1 MLKGKK
7 KVLAAQVLLGLL
19 VASQAY
25 AADYTV
31 NADAGDQ
38 SGKQPIDNTYTFSDY
53 GNYIFGSKGNPIL
66 GGANGIWEKNATVI
80 TGNNILIDTNMA
92 GLFSDQ
98 GALIE
103 AETVTNNTIT
113 IGKWYYRSVADWY
126 STEHILQNVFNDL
139 KAKKS
144 EDNMLILGPVVPL
157 NDPKNPDQTML
168 GIDVGA
174 GNDIKLQG
182 GTQGGKTADFSNLS
196 FAGRNLTLAD
206 ADGTDKIKSADIKG
220 DITAVRALNVTEGIS
235 AGGDITATGG
245 LTAGKG
251 ISAGGS
257 ITGGALN
264 AASISAGDFIEST
277 GDIIAD
283 TLIGNG
289 ISATGAIKIQ
299 GAINA
304 LNGSSMNRS
313 AAAGD
318 LKGASITAGSI
329 KANSVNAT
337 ENINTGSMDVKG
349 NVTGKNIT
357 TGSMN
362 VKGNVTGKNITT
374 GSMNVAGDV
383 TGENIT
389 INNGVSDVKGTLTA
403 SGDLNIAGN
412 STLTAGTIKL
422 AGKDKL
428 KITSTATGT
437 ILSATNVVNGT
448 TGQNMTM
455 SEAVDTSHTTTKT
468 EGLFTK
474 VYGTRVT
481 NNNSVESAL
490 NSEAPS
496 EKSKSVVETQIAS
509 LAGVITSAD
518 LLSNAGF
525 SNASQAVQQSNAEGG
540 SAREMVPYAAAG
552 YGNMRQESGS
562 YVDVQGSAFNIGFAK
577 EVKNG
582 SGKLLFGPMIEY
594 GRGSY
599 ESYLD
604 DGTKGD
610 GNTQNFGLGVMARQN
625 NDNGTYYEGSLRYG
639 KLTSNYNSGDL
650 GADYDTDANYWGAH
664 LGLGKVFQLN
674 DKNSIDT
681 YCKFF
686 YTNQGSSSANILGRN
701 VEFDAV
707 KSKRS
712 RLGFRFNH
720 ATSDVRSIYAGL
732 AWQHEFD
739 GSACATAD
747 GYSMPSPSIKG
758 NSMMVELGVNVAPKS
773 SPVSFDLGVSGWAGK
788 QKGYSLN
795 ANMLWSF

>member
-7 KVLAAQVLLGLL
+7 KVLAAQVLLGLMI
-19 VASQAY
+19 AGNAY
-25 AADYTV
+25 AAIDVEVTGEGASGGWGTITTDDSANKV
-31 NADAGDQ
+31 LAGD
-38 SGKQPIDNTYTFSDY
+38 SSYITSKPEGNPNDNFGAVLGDKLLLKNIDNIDGYNITMNTAIMGSNITLIKGKKVTNNIITIGEYWPRKIELWGPAEISNVFAGSEESSGNKLRLGVLESGSSDIELVNI
-53 GNYIFGSKGNPIL
+53 GEQNDIELIGGTANSTTANY
-66 GGANGIWEKNATVI
+66 EKMAFVGRNL
-80 TGNNILIDTNMA
+80 ILIDN
-92 GLFSDQ
+92 
-98 GALIE
+98 
-103 AETVTNNTIT
+103 
-113 IGKWYYRSVADWY
+113 
-126 STEHILQNVFNDL
+126 
-139 KAKKS
+139 
-144 EDNMLILGPVVPL
+144 
-157 NDPKNPDQTML
+157 
-168 GIDVGA
+168 
-174 GNDIKLQG
+174 
-182 GTQGGKTADFSNLS
+182 
-196 FAGRNLTLAD
+196 
-206 ADGTDKIKSADIKG
+206 DGTDKIKSAAMNG
-220 DITAVRALNVTEGIS
+220 DITAARALNVAEGIS
-235 AGGDITATGG
+235 AGGDISVTGG
-245 LTAGKG
+245 LTAVKG
-251 ISAGGS
+251 ISAGGNIS
-257 ITGGALN
+257 GGALK
-264 AASISAGDFIEST
+264 AASIFAGGSIDST
-277 GDIIAD
+277 GDITAD
-283 TLIGNG
+283 TLTGNG
-289 ISATGAIKIQ
+289 IRADGAIKIL

-304 LNGSSMNRS
+304 LNGSSMTRV
-313 AAAGD
+313 AGAGTISGKD
-318 LKGASITAGSI
+318 ITAGSI
-329 KANSVNAT
+329 NAKSVTAT
-337 ENINTGSMDVKG
+337 GNIDTGSMDVKG
-349 NVTGKNIT
+349 DVTGKNIT

-362 VKGNVTGKNITT
+362 VT
-374 GSMNVAGDV
+374 GDV

-403 SGDLNIAGN
+403 KGDLNIAGN
-412 STLTAGTIKL
+412 STLSAKKIQL
-422 AGKDKL
+422 AGNDKL
-428 KITSTATGT
+428 NITSTATGT
-437 ILSATNVVNGT
+437 ILSAGSVVDSSGKPID
-448 TGQNMTM
+448 M
-455 SEAVDTSHTTTKT
+455 SKAVNTSNTTTKT

-474 VYGTRVT
+474 VYGTKVSGTSVT
-481 NNNSVESAL
+481 SGVVGEAL
-490 NSEAPS
+490 N

-562 YVDVQGSAFNIGFAK
+562 HVDVQGSAFNIGFAK

-686 YTNQGSSSANILGRN
+686 YTNQGSSSANILGNN

-739 GSACATAD
+739 GSACATVD
-747 GYSMPSPSIKG
+747 GFSAPSPSIKG
-758 NSMMVELGVNVAPKS
+758 NSMMAELGVNIAPKS

>member
-7 KVLAAQVLLGLL
+7 KMLAAQVLLGLM
-19 VASQAY
+19 VAGNAY
-25 AADYTV
+25 AADFTV
-31 NADAGDQ
+31 EGVDGGSWGEVASADSKGAQYHGYACNVTSKPLLGPAGAFNPGVFEDGKSVVSDYNIKLDVNLVGSLDSNFLLDADIVKNNKISFGVGYPRGYQ
-38 SGKQPIDNTYTFSDY
+38 NWSGSTWNVFKPDVSKDNTLELGIIFNDKHNDSTGKLENFLENINVGDENDIVLAGGRANDY
-53 GNYIFGSKGNPIL
+53 
-66 GGANGIWEKNATVI
+66 
-80 TGNNILIDTNMA
+80 
-92 GLFSDQ
+92 Q
-98 GALIE
+98 GVE
-103 AETVTNNTIT
+103 
-113 IGKWYYRSVADWY
+113 YVADY
-126 STEHILQNVFNDL
+126 ENIGFT
-139 KAKKS
+139 
-144 EDNMLILGPVVPL
+144 
-157 NDPKNPDQTML
+157 
-168 GIDVGA
+168 
-174 GNDIKLQG
+174 
-182 GTQGGKTADFSNLS
+182 
-196 FAGRNLTLAD
+196 GRNLTLED
-206 ADGTDKIKSADIKG
+206 ADGTDKIKSADMKG
-220 DITAVRALNVTEGIS
+220 DIKAARALNVTEGIS
-235 AGGDITATGG
+235 AGGDIIAEGG

-257 ITGGALN
+257 ITGGALK

-289 ISATGAIKIQ
+289 ISAKGAIKIQ

-304 LNGSSMNRS
+304 LNGSSMNRVAGGDIS
-313 AAAGD
+313 ANT
-318 LKGASITAGSI
+318 ITAGSI
-329 KANSVNAT
+329 NASSVTVN
-337 ENINTGSMDVKG
+337 GD
-349 NVTGKNIT
+349 IT
-357 TGSMN
+357 TGSI
-362 VKGNVTGKNITT
+362 NVTG
-374 GSMNVAGDV
+374 NVEGA
-383 TGENIT
+383 NIT
-389 INNGVSDVKGTLTA
+389 INNGASNVGGTLKADGT
-403 SGDLNIAGN
+403 LKIEGN
-412 STLTAGTIKL
+412 SKL
-422 AGKDKL
+422 NAGKIQLTGNDKL
-428 KITSTATGT
+428 KINSTATGT
-437 ILSATNVVNGT
+437 ILSAGSVVDSSGNAID
-448 TGQNMTM
+448 M
-455 SEAVDTSHTTTKT
+455 SQAVNTSNTTTKT

-474 VYGTRVT
+474 VYGTAVSGSSVT
-481 NNNSVESAL
+481 SGVVGTTL
-490 NSEAPS
+490 NEN
-496 EKSKSVVETQIAS
+496 SKSVVETQIAS

-540 SAREMVPYAAAG
+540 SAREMVPYAAVG

-562 YVDVQGSAFNIGFAK
+562 HVDVQGSAFNIGFAK

-686 YTNQGSSSANILGRN
+686 YTNQGSSSANISGSN

-739 GSACATAD
+739 GSACATVD
-747 GYSMPSPSIKG
+747 GFSTPSPSIKG

>member
-7 KVLAAQVLLGLL
+7 KILAAQVLLGLL

-25 AADYTV
+25 AADYNV
-31 NADAGDQ
+31 EAVD
-38 SGKQPIDNTYTFSDY
+38 GKDEKANKVIDNTFYAGGYNIGDDTVL
-53 GNYIFGSKGNPIL
+53 L
-66 GGANGIWEKNATVI
+66 GGEDGKFLQGATSVDGNNINITSGGWNFYVIDAKNATGNTVNFGASWQPDEYVHQFGGVKVFKNGG
-80 TGNNILIDTNMA
+80 TGNIVNVVKA
-92 GLFSDQ
+92 G
-98 GALIE
+98 I
-103 AETVTNNTIT
+103 VN
-113 IGKWYYRSVADWY
+113 Y
-126 STEHILQNVFNDL
+126 
-139 KAKKS
+139 
-144 EDNMLILGPVVPL
+144 
-157 NDPKNPDQTML
+157 
-168 GIDVGA
+168 
-174 GNDIKLQG
+174 
-182 GTQGGKTADFSNLS
+182 
-196 FAGRNLTLAD
+196 
-206 ADGTDKIKSADIKG
+206 
-220 DITAVRALNVTEGIS
+220 
-235 AGGDITATGG
+235 
-245 LTAGKG
+245 
-251 ISAGGS
+251 GS
-257 ITGGALN
+257 IDAGEGNTMNIGSLITVGKDNDYKLN
-264 AASISAGDFIEST
+264 AGT
-277 GDIIAD
+277 
-283 TLIGNG
+283 
-289 ISATGAIKIQ
+289 
-299 GAINA
+299 INV
-304 LNGSSMNRS
+304 NGSSMGAGNVILS
-313 AAAGD
+313 ANHININGD
-318 LKGASITAGSI
+318 NVTVGKVT
-329 KANSVNAT
+329 ANS
-337 ENINTGSMDVKG
+337 
-349 NVTGKNIT
+349 
-357 TGSMN
+357 
-362 VKGNVTGKNITT
+362 
-374 GSMNVAGDV
+374 
-383 TGENIT
+383 
-389 INNGVSDVKGTLTA
+389 
-403 SGDLNIAGN
+403 
-412 STLTAGTIKL
+412 
-422 AGKDKL
+422 
-428 KITSTATGT
+428 TSTASRSVNSTGGNVN
-437 ILSATNVVNGT
+437 IIGNNFKAGEVDATGGKISVSGSGADVDVVKANTLNIGANGT
-448 TGQNMTM
+448 LKTTNLDGITEVVIDGAANSNALVTTADISSSASKIKLVNSTDMASSKLLVQESKLTTGAN
-455 SEAVDTSHTTTKT
+455 
-468 EGLFTK
+468 G
-474 VYGTRVT
+474 VT
-481 NNNSVESAL
+481 L
-490 NSEAPS
+490 
-496 EKSKSVVETQIAS
+496 SKSVTGTQERSKSLVETQIAS
-509 LAGVITSAD
+509 LGAVMSSAD

-562 YVDVQGSAFNIGFAK
+562 HVDVQGSAFNIGFAK

-686 YTNQGSSSANILGRN
+686 YTNQGSSSANILGSN

-739 GSACATAD
+739 GSACATVD
-747 GYSMPSPSIKG
+747 GFSAPSPSIKG
-758 NSMMVELGVNVAPKS
+758 NSMMAELGVNIAPKS

>member
-7 KVLAAQVLLGLL
+7 KLLATQVLLGLL

-31 NADAGDQ
+31 NSGEGDQ
-38 SGKQPIDNTYTFSDY
+38 SGNQPAGNTYTFSNWGDY
-53 GNYIFGSKGNPIL
+53 RFDNDGQPIL
-66 GGANGIWEKNATVI
+66 GGDKGIWEKNAPVI
-80 TGNNILIDTNMA
+80 TGNNIFISTGMA
-92 GLFSDQ
+92 GCL
-98 GALIE
+98 GHNAALIK
-103 AETVTNNTIT
+103 ANTVTNNTIT
-113 IGKWYYRSVADWY
+113 IGHDYFRSIADYW
-126 STEHILQNVFNDL
+126 SEDHILRNVFNDL
-139 KAKKS
+139 GAEES
-144 EDNMLILGPVVPL
+144 EGNKLVLGAMVAPGDT
-157 NDPKNPDQTML
+157 NQAIL

-174 GNDIKLQG
+174 GNDIVLDG
-182 GTQGGKTADFSNLS
+182 GTQAGKTADFSNLS
-196 FAGRNLTLAD
+196 FAGRNLTLD
-206 ADGTDKIKSADIKG
+206 DKDGTEKIKSAAMKG
-220 DITAVRALNVTEGIS
+220 DITAVRALTVTEGIS
-235 AGGDITATGG
+235 ADGNITANGG
-245 LTAGKG
+245 LTAGNGISAGGNISGGALKAAS

-257 ITGGALN
+257 I
-264 AASISAGDFIEST
+264 DST
-277 GDIIAD
+277 GDITAD

-289 ISATGAIKIQ
+289 ISATGAINIK
-299 GAINA
+299 GAIDA
-304 LNGSSMNRS
+304 LNGPSKTR
-313 AAAGD
+313 AAGAGS
-318 LKGASITAGSI
+318 LSGTNITAGSI
-329 KANSVNAT
+329 NAGSVNAAG
-337 ENINTGSMDVKG
+337 NIINTGNMNVAG
-349 NVTGKNIT
+349 NVTAGGDIT
-357 TGSMN
+357 TGSMTVTGD
-362 VKGNVTGKNITT
+362 VKGN
-374 GSMNVAGDV
+374 
-383 TGENIT
+383 NIT
-389 INNGVSDVKGTLTA
+389 ISNGASSVRGTLDA
-403 SGDLNIAGN
+403 SGNLNINGN
-412 STLTAGTIKL
+412 STLTAGTIQL
-422 AGKDKL
+422 TGSDKL
-428 KITSTATGT
+428 NITSTATGT
-437 ILSATNVVNGT
+437 ILSAGSVVDSSGNNIDMR
-448 TGQNMTM
+448 Q
-455 SEAVDTSHTTTKT
+455 AVDTSNKTTKT

-474 VYGTRVT
+474 VYGTKVT
-481 NNNSVESAL
+481 GNTVTSGLQSATL
-490 NSEAPS
+490 S

-540 SAREMVPYAAAG
+540 SAREMVPYAAVG

-686 YTNQGSSSANILGRN
+686 YTNQGSSSANILGSN

-739 GSACATAD
+739 GSACATVD
-747 GYSMPSPSIKG
+747 GFSAPSPSIKG

>member
-7 KVLAAQVLLGLL
+7 KLLAAQVLLGLL

-25 AADYTV
+25 AADYTI
-31 NADAGDQ
+31 DASPDEV
-38 SGKQPIDNTYTFSDY
+38 SGQPSGNTYTFSKY
-53 GNYIFGSKGNPIL
+53 GTYRFDNEGQPIL
-66 GGANGIWEKNATVI
+66 GGANGIWEKNATEI
-80 TGNNILIDTNMA
+80 TGNNITISTVMA
-92 GLFSDQ
+92 GAF
-98 GALIE
+98 GHNAALIK
-103 AETVTNNTIT
+103 ANTVTNNTIT
-113 IGKWYYRSVADWY
+113 IGHDYFRSIADYW
-126 STEHILQNVFNDL
+126 SEDHILRNVFNDID
-139 KAKKS
+139 AEKS
-144 EDNMLILGPVVPL
+144 EGNKLVLGAMVAPDNTA
-157 NDPKNPDQTML
+157 QTML

-174 GNDIKLQG
+174 GNDIVLQG
-182 GTQGGKTADFSNLS
+182 GAQGGKTADFSNMS

-206 ADGTDKIKSADIKG
+206 ADGTDKIKSAAMKG
-220 DITAVRALNVTEGIS
+220 NIEAKRALNVTEGIS
-235 AGGDITATGG
+235 ADGDIIATGG
-245 LTAGKG
+245 LTAGKD
-251 ISAGGS
+251 ISAGG
-257 ITGGALN
+257 I
-264 AASISAGDFIEST
+264 IESN
-277 GDIIAD
+277 GDITAD
-283 TLIGNG
+283 TLTGNG
-289 ISATGAIKIQ
+289 ISATGDITINK
-299 GAINA
+299 AINA
-304 LNGSSMNRS
+304 LNGSSMTRS
-313 AAAGD
+313 VGAGV
-318 LKGASITAGSI
+318 LRGTNIKAESINAGSI
-329 KANSVNAT
+329 DAS
-337 ENINTGSMDVKG
+337 
-349 NVTGKNIT
+349 NVTATGDIT
-357 TGSMN
+357 TGSMTVTGS
-362 VKGNVTGKNITT
+362 VKGN
-374 GSMNVAGDV
+374 
-383 TGENIT
+383 NIT
-389 INNGVSDVKGTLTA
+389 INNGASKVGTLIA
-403 SGDLNIAGN
+403 CGDLNIAGD
-412 STLTAGTIKL
+412 STLEAGTINL
-422 AGKDKL
+422 VDKNKM
-428 KITSTATGT
+428 KINSTAEGT
-437 ILSATNVVNGT
+437 ILSATQIIDKSGT
-448 TGQNMTM
+448 TISMKDIVNT
-455 SEAVDTSHTTTKT
+455 SETRIDD
-468 EGLFTK
+468 GLFTK
-474 VYGTRVT
+474 VYGTEVT
-481 NNNSVESAL
+481 DNSVKSGFKGRTL
-490 NSEAPS
+490 S

-540 SAREMVPYAAAG
+540 SAREMVPYAAVG

-562 YVDVQGSAFNIGFAK
+562 HVDVQGSAFNIGFAK

-599 ESYLD
+599 ESYLN

-650 GADYDTDANYWGAH
+650 VGADYDTDANYWGAH

-686 YTNQGSSSANILGRN
+686 YTNQGSSSANILGSN

-739 GSACATAD
+739 GSACATVD
-747 GYSMPSPSIKG
+747 GVSAPSPSIKG

>member
-7 KVLAAQVLLGLL
+7 KLLAAQVLLGLL

-25 AADYTV
+25 AAEFYVEGVSNKDK
-31 NADAGDQ
+31 NANQ
-38 SGKQPIDNTYTFSDY
+38 VVDNTFYAADGQDGYNIAKDTVL
-53 GNYIFGSKGNPIL
+53 L
-66 GGANGIWEKNATVI
+66 GGKNGKFLN
-80 TGNNILIDTNMA
+80 GDTSVN
-92 GLFSDQ
+92 G
-98 GALIE
+98 
-103 AETVTNNTIT
+103 NTI
-113 IGKWYYRSVADWY
+113 
-126 STEHILQNVFNDL
+126 N
-139 KAKKS
+139 
-144 EDNMLILGPVVPL
+144 
-157 NDPKNPDQTML
+157 
-168 GIDVGA
+168 
-174 GNDIKLQG
+174 
-182 GTQGGKTADFSNLS
+182 
-196 FAGRNLTLAD
+196 
-206 ADGTDKIKSADIKG
+206 IKSAGWNFYVID
-220 DITAVRALNVTEGIS
+220 AE
-235 AGGDITATGG
+235 
-245 LTAGKG
+245 
-251 ISAGGS
+251 
-257 ITGGALN
+257 
-264 AASISAGDFIEST
+264 
-277 GDIIAD
+277 
-283 TLIGNG
+283 
-289 ISATGAIKIQ
+289 SATGNTINFGDIYQPDEWVHQFGGVTVFKNGGTGNVVNVLKAGIVDW
-299 GAINA
+299 GEINA
-304 LNGSSMNRS
+304 GRGNTMNVEQLIDKSKDGYNYTLNAGTINVNGSSMGAKNVILS
-313 AAAGD
+313 ANH
-318 LKGASITAGSI
+318 I
-329 KANSVNAT
+329 
-337 ENINTGSMDVKG
+337 NINGD
-349 NVTGKNIT
+349 NVTVGR
-357 TGSMN
+357 
-362 VKGNVTGKNITT
+362 VTAEG
-374 GSMNVAGDV
+374 
-383 TGENIT
+383 
-389 INNGVSDVKGTLTA
+389 
-403 SGDLNIAGN
+403 
-412 STLTAGTIKL
+412 
-422 AGKDKL
+422 
-428 KITSTATGT
+428 TSTASRSVNSTGGNVN
-437 ILSATNVVNGT
+437 IIGNNFKASEVDATGGKISVSGSGAEVDAVKANTLKIGANGSLKT
-448 TGQNMTM
+448 TNLDGI
-455 SEAVDTSHTTTKT
+455 
-468 EGLFTK
+468 TK
-474 VYGTRVT
+474 VYIDGAANSNALVTTDGKALSKSQIELVNKTDTTSSKLLVQESKLTIGANGVTLSKSFTGTQ
-481 NNNSVESAL
+481 EC
-490 NSEAPS
+490 
-496 EKSKSVVETQIAS
+496 SKSVVETQIAS

-525 SNASQAVQQSNAEGG
+525 SNASQAVQQSNAEVSG
-540 SAREMVPYAAAG
+540 SAREMVPYAAVG

-650 GADYDTDANYWGAH
+650 GADYDYDTDANYWGAH

-686 YTNQGSSSANILGRN
+686 YTNQGSSSANISGSN

-739 GSACATAD
+739 GSACATVA
-747 GYSMPSPSIKG
+747 GFSTPSPSIKG

>member
-7 KVLAAQVLLGLL
+7 KMLAAQVLLGLM
-19 VASQAY
+19 VAGNAY
-25 AADYTV
+25 AADFTV
-31 NADAGDQ
+31 EGVDGGSWGEVASADSEGAKYHNYACNVNSKPLLGPTGAFNPDVLEDEKSVVSDYNIKLDVNLVGSLDSKFLLDADIVKNNKISFGVGYPRGYQ
-38 SGKQPIDNTYTFSDY
+38 NWSGSTWNVFKPDVSKDNTLELGIIFNDKHNDSTGKLENFLENINVGDENDIVLAGGRANDY
-53 GNYIFGSKGNPIL
+53 
-66 GGANGIWEKNATVI
+66 
-80 TGNNILIDTNMA
+80 
-92 GLFSDQ
+92 Q
-98 GALIE
+98 GVE
-103 AETVTNNTIT
+103 
-113 IGKWYYRSVADWY
+113 YVADY
-126 STEHILQNVFNDL
+126 ENIGFT
-139 KAKKS
+139 
-144 EDNMLILGPVVPL
+144 
-157 NDPKNPDQTML
+157 
-168 GIDVGA
+168 
-174 GNDIKLQG
+174 
-182 GTQGGKTADFSNLS
+182 
-196 FAGRNLTLAD
+196 GRNLTLED
-206 ADGTDKIKSADIKG
+206 ADGTDKIKSADMKG
-220 DITAVRALNVTEGIS
+220 NITAVRALNVTEGIS
-235 AGGDITATGG
+235 ADGDINVAGG
-245 LTAGKG
+245 LTAGKD

-257 ITGGALN
+257 ITGGALK
-264 AASISAGDFIEST
+264 AASISAK
-277 GDIIAD
+277 
-283 TLIGNG
+283 GN
-289 ISATGAIKIQ
+289 IYINGAIE
-299 GAINA
+299 A
-304 LNGSSMNRS
+304 LNESSTTRAGGAGSLSGKDIK
-313 AAAGD
+313 AE
-318 LKGASITAGSI
+318 SITAGSI
-329 KANSVNAT
+329 NAN
-337 ENINTGSMDVKG
+337 NINAGSINASSIEAKE
-349 NVTGKNIT
+349 NIT

-362 VKGNVTGKNITT
+362 VTNDVTGK
-374 GSMNVAGDV
+374 D
-383 TGENIT
+383 IT
-389 INNGVSDVKGTLTA
+389 INNGESYVGGKLSA
-403 SGDLNIAGN
+403 SGNLNIDGD
-412 STLTAGTIKL
+412 STLKVGTIQL
-422 AGKDKL
+422 VGGKDKL
-428 KITSTATGT
+428 KISSTATGT
-437 ILSATNVVNGT
+437 ILSAT
-448 TGQNMTM
+448 TM
-455 SEAVDTSHTTTKT
+455 LDKGGNNITMDKLVDTSETRID

-474 VYGTRVT
+474 VYGTKVT
-481 NNNSVESAL
+481 NNSVESVL
-490 NSEAPS
+490 KSNGLS

-540 SAREMVPYAAAG
+540 SAREMVPYAAVG

-577 EVKNG
+577 EVKND

-650 GADYDTDANYWGAH
+650 GTAGADYDTDANYWGAH

-686 YTNQGSSSANILGRN
+686 YTNQGSSSANILGSN

-747 GYSMPSPSIKG
+747 GYSTPSPSIKG

>member
-7 KVLAAQVLLGLL
+7 KLLAAQVLLGLL

-25 AADYTV
+25 AADYTI
-31 NADAGDQ
+31 DASPDEV
-38 SGKQPIDNTYTFSDY
+38 SGQPSGNKYTFSKY
-53 GNYIFGSKGNPIL
+53 GTYRFDDEGQPIL
-66 GGANGIWEKNATVI
+66 GGANGIWEKNATEI
-80 TGNNILIDTNMA
+80 TGNNITISTGMA
-92 GLFSDQ
+92 GAF
-98 GALIE
+98 GHNAALIK
-103 AETVTNNTIT
+103 ANTVTNNTII
-113 IGKWYYRSVADWY
+113 IGHDYFRSIADYW
-126 STEHILQNVFNDL
+126 SEDHILRNVFNDID
-139 KAKKS
+139 AEKS
-144 EDNMLILGPVVPL
+144 EGNKLVLGAMVAPDNT
-157 NDPKNPDQTML
+157 DQTML

-174 GNDIKLQG
+174 GNDIVLQG
-182 GTQGGKTADFSNLS
+182 GTQEGKTADFSNMS

-206 ADGTDKIKSADIKG
+206 ADGADKIKSADMKGNITADG
-220 DITAVRALNVTEGIS
+220 DIN
-235 AGGDITATGG
+235 ATDG

-251 ISAGGS
+251 ISAVGN
-257 ITGGALN
+257 ITGGALK
-264 AASISAGDFIEST
+264 AVSISAGGYIEST
-277 GDIIAD
+277 GDITAN
-283 TLIGNG
+283 TLTGKG
-289 ISATGAIKIQ
+289 ISAN
-299 GAINA
+299 GAINIKGAIDA
-304 LNGSSMNRS
+304 LNGSSMTRTVG
-313 AAAGD
+313 AGE
-318 LKGASITAGSI
+318 LKGTSITAGSI
-329 KANSVNAT
+329 KAKSVTAT

-349 NVTGKNIT
+349 
-357 TGSMN
+357 S
-362 VKGNVTGKNITT
+362 VTGKNITT

-389 INNGVSDVKGTLTA
+389 INNGKSHVVGKLSA
-403 SGDLNIAGN
+403 SGNLNIGGD
-412 STLTAGTIKL
+412 STLEVGTIQL
-422 AGKDKL
+422 AGGKDKL
-428 KITSTATGT
+428 KISSTATGT
-437 ILSATNVVNGT
+437 ILSAK
-448 TGQNMTM
+448 TM
-455 SEAVDTSHTTTKT
+455 LDKDGNNITMDKLVDTSETRID

-474 VYGTRVT
+474 VYGTKVT
-481 NNNSVESAL
+481 NNSVESVL
-490 NSEAPS
+490 KSNGLS

-540 SAREMVPYAAAG
+540 SAREMVPYAAVG

-577 EVKNG
+577 EVKND

-639 KLTSNYNSGDL
+639 KLTSNYNSGNL
-650 GADYDTDANYWGAH
+650 SAAGADYDTDANYWGAH
-664 LGLGKVFQLN
+664 LGLGKVFQIN

-686 YTNQGSSSANILGRN
+686 YTNQGSSSANILGSN

-739 GSACATAD
+739 GSACATVD
-747 GYSMPSPSIKG
+747 GYSTPSPSIKG

>member
-7 KVLAAQVLLGLL
+7 KLLAAQVLLGLMI
-19 VASQAY
+19 AGNAY
-25 AADYTV
+25 AATDVEVTGEGTPKGSWGTIT
-31 NADAGDQ
+31 ADDSTNKVLAGDW
-38 SGKQPIDNTYTFSDY
+38 TYIT
-53 GNYIFGSKGNPIL
+53 SKPDGNPNDNFGAVL
-66 GGANGIWEKNATVI
+66 GDKLLLKNTDNIDGYKI
-80 TGNNILIDTNMA
+80 TMNAAIAGNNTTLIK
-92 GLFSDQ
+92 GKK
-98 GALIE
+98 
-103 AETVTNNTIT
+103 VTNNTIT
-113 IGKWYYRSVADWY
+113 IGEGYPRKIELWGTTKIS
-126 STEHILQNVFNDL
+126 NVF
-139 KAKKS
+139 AGS
-144 EDNMLILGPVVPL
+144 EESSGNKLR
-157 NDPKNPDQTML
+157 L
-168 GIDVGA
+168 GILESGSTDIELVDVGER
-174 GNDIKLQG
+174 NDIELIG
-182 GTQGGKTADFSNLS
+182 DTANKTTANYEKMA
-196 FAGRNLTLAD
+196 FAGRDLTLAD
-206 ADGTDKIKSADIKG
+206 KAGTGKIKSADMKG
-220 DITAVRALNVTEGIS
+220 NITAVRALNVTEGIS

-245 LTAGKG
+245 LTAGNG
-251 ISAGGS
+251 ISAGGNIS
-257 ITGGALN
+257 GGALK
-264 AASISAGDFIEST
+264 AASISAVGSIDST
-277 GDIIAD
+277 GDITAD

-289 ISATGAIKIQ
+289 ISATGAINIK
-299 GAINA
+299 GAIDA
-304 LNGSSMNRS
+304 LNGASKTRT
-313 AAAGD
+313 AVAGS
-318 LKGASITAGSI
+318 LSGTNITAGSI
-329 KANSVNAT
+329 NASSVTAT
-337 ENINTGSMDVKG
+337 GD
-349 NVTGKNIT
+349 IT
-357 TGSMN
+357 TGSMT
-362 VKGNVTGKNITT
+362 VT
-374 GSMNVAGDV
+374 GDV
-383 TGENIT
+383 TGNNIT
-389 INNGVSDVKGTLTA
+389 ISNGASSVGGTLAA
-403 SGDLNIAGN
+403 SGNLNIKDN
-412 STLTAGTIKL
+412 STLTAGTIQL
-422 AGKDKL
+422 TGSDKL
-428 KITSTATGT
+428 NITSTATGT
-437 ILSATNVVNGT
+437 ILSAGSVVDSRGN
-448 TGQNMTM
+448 NIDM
-455 SEAVDTSHTTTKT
+455 SQAVDTNNKTTKT

-474 VYGTRVT
+474 VYGTKVT
-481 NNNSVESAL
+481 GNTVTSGLQSTTL
-490 NSEAPS
+490 S

-540 SAREMVPYAAAG
+540 SAREMVPYAAVG

-664 LGLGKVFQLN
+664 FGLGKVFQLN

-686 YTNQGSSSANILGRN
+686 YTNQGSSSANILGSN

-739 GSACATAD
+739 GSACATVD
-747 GYSMPSPSIKG
+747 GFSAPSPSIKG

>member
-7 KVLAAQVLLGLL
+7 KMLAAQVLLGLL

-25 AADYTV
+25 AADFNVEGVKPDDAKADSVVDNTFYASDTNGYNIANSTVLLGGKDGKFLTNEKTV
-31 NADAGDQ
+31 NGNTINIECGGWNFYVIDAENPTGNTVNFGNIYQPDEYVHQFGGVKVFKNGGTGNVVNVVKAGIINWGGIDAGEGNTMNIG
-38 SGKQPIDNTYTFSDY
+38 SLIAVGTDNDY
-53 GNYIFGSKGNPIL
+53 N
-66 GGANGIWEKNATVI
+66 
-80 TGNNILIDTNMA
+80 
-92 GLFSDQ
+92 
-98 GALIE
+98 
-103 AETVTNNTIT
+103 
-113 IGKWYYRSVADWY
+113 
-126 STEHILQNVFNDL
+126 L
-139 KAKKS
+139 KA
-144 EDNMLILGPVVPL
+144 
-157 NDPKNPDQTML
+157 
-168 GIDVGA
+168 
-174 GNDIKLQG
+174 
-182 GTQGGKTADFSNLS
+182 GT
-196 FAGRNLTLAD
+196 
-206 ADGTDKIKSADIKG
+206 I
-220 DITAVRALNVTEGIS
+220 NV
-235 AGGDITATGG
+235 
-245 LTAGKG
+245 
-251 ISAGGS
+251 
-257 ITGGALN
+257 
-264 AASISAGDFIEST
+264 
-277 GDIIAD
+277 
-283 TLIGNG
+283 
-289 ISATGAIKIQ
+289 
-299 GAINA
+299 
-304 LNGSSMNRS
+304 NGSSMGAKNVVLT
-313 AAAGD
+313 ANHININGD
-318 LKGASITAGSI
+318 NVTVGKVT
-329 KANSVNAT
+329 ANSTSTASRSVNSTGGNVNIIGNNFKASEVNAT
-337 ENINTGSMDVKG
+337 GGKISVSGSGADVDVVKANTLNIGANGTLKTTNLNDISEVVIDGAANSNALVTTADISSSASKIKLVNSTDTTSSKLLVQESKLITGANGVTLSKS
-349 NVTGKNIT
+349 VTGT
-357 TGSMN
+357 Q
-362 VKGNVTGKNITT
+362 
-374 GSMNVAGDV
+374 
-383 TGENIT
+383 EC
-389 INNGVSDVKGTLTA
+389 
-403 SGDLNIAGN
+403 
-412 STLTAGTIKL
+412 
-422 AGKDKL
+422 
-428 KITSTATGT
+428 
-437 ILSATNVVNGT
+437 
-448 TGQNMTM
+448 
-455 SEAVDTSHTTTKT
+455 
-468 EGLFTK
+468 
-474 VYGTRVT
+474 
-481 NNNSVESAL
+481 
-490 NSEAPS
+490 
-496 EKSKSVVETQIAS
+496 SKSVVETQIAS

-540 SAREMVPYAAAG
+540 SAREMVPYAAVG

-562 YVDVQGSAFNIGFAK
+562 HVDVQGSAFNIGFAK

-686 YTNQGSSSANILGRN
+686 YTNQGSSSANISGSN

-739 GSACATAD
+739 GSACATVD
-747 GYSMPSPSIKG
+747 GFSTPSPSIKG

>member
-7 KVLAAQVLLGLL
+7 KALAAQVLLGLL

-25 AADYTV
+25 AADFNVEGIKVGEPNANQVVGNTFYAGGGVGGFTINDGTVLLGGNDGKFLNGATSVNGNNITIKSGGWNFYVIDAENATENTV
-31 NADAGDQ
+31 NFGDIYQPDEYVHQFGGVKVFKNGGTGNVVNVVKAGIINWGGIDAGEGNTMNIGSLIAVGTDNDYKLNAGTINVNG
-38 SGKQPIDNTYTFSDY
+38 SSMGAKNVILSANHININGDNVTVGKVTANSTSTASRGAHSTG
-53 GNYIFGSKGNPIL
+53 GNVN
-66 GGANGIWEKNATVI
+66 I
-80 TGNNILIDTNMA
+80 TGNN
-92 GLFSDQ
+92 F
-98 GALIE
+98 
-103 AETVTNNTIT
+103 
-113 IGKWYYRSVADWY
+113 
-126 STEHILQNVFNDL
+126 
-139 KAKKS
+139 KAN
-144 EDNMLILGPVVPL
+144 EV
-157 NDPKNPDQTML
+157 
-168 GIDVGA
+168 
-174 GNDIKLQG
+174 
-182 GTQGGKTADFSNLS
+182 
-196 FAGRNLTLAD
+196 D
-206 ADGTDKIKSADIKG
+206 A
-220 DITAVRALNVTEGIS
+220 
-235 AGGDITATGG
+235 AGGQ
-245 LTAGKG
+245 
-251 ISAGGS
+251 ISVLGS
-257 ITGGALN
+257 GADVN
-264 AASISAGDFIEST
+264 VV
-277 GDIIAD
+277 
-283 TLIGNG
+283 
-289 ISATGAIKIQ
+289 
-299 GAINA
+299 
-304 LNGSSMNRS
+304 
-313 AAAGD
+313 
-318 LKGASITAGSI
+318 
-329 KANSVNAT
+329 KANT
-337 ENINTGSMDVKG
+337 LNIG
-349 NVTGKNIT
+349 
-357 TGSMN
+357 
-362 VKGNVTGKNITT
+362 
-374 GSMNVAGDV
+374 A
-383 TGENIT
+383 
-389 INNGVSDVKGTLTA
+389 KGTLKTNNLDNITEVVIDGAANSNALVTTA
-403 SGDLNIAGN
+403 DISSSASKIKLVN
-412 STLTAGTIKL
+412 STDTTSSKL
-422 AGKDKL
+422 LVQESKL
-428 KITSTATGT
+428 
-437 ILSATNVVNGT
+437 T
-448 TGQNMTM
+448 TGAN
-455 SEAVDTSHTTTKT
+455 
-468 EGLFTK
+468 G
-474 VYGTRVT
+474 VT
-481 NNNSVESAL
+481 L
-490 NSEAPS
+490 
-496 EKSKSVVETQIAS
+496 SKSVTGTQERSKSLVETQIAS
-509 LAGVITSAD
+509 LGAVMSSAD

-562 YVDVQGSAFNIGFAK
+562 HVDVQGSAFNIGFAK

-686 YTNQGSSSANILGRN
+686 YTNQGSSSANILGSN

-739 GSACATAD
+739 GSACATVD
-747 GYSMPSPSIKG
+747 GFSAPSPSIKG
-758 NSMMVELGVNVAPKS
+758 NSMMAELGVNIAPKS

>member
-7 KVLAAQVLLGLL
+7 KLLAAQVLLGLL

-25 AADYTV
+25 AANYTI
-31 NADAGDQ
+31 NSAKNEDISKLANNEYTCGNWAYR
-38 SGKQPIDNTYTFSDY
+38 SDNE
-53 GNYIFGSKGNPIL
+53 GRPIL
-66 GGANGIWEKNATVI
+66 GGDNGVWEQKKDKI
-80 TGNNILIDTNMA
+80 TGNTIIMDTNIA
-92 GLFSDQ
+92 EAFGNN
-98 GALIE
+98 GAIIK
-103 AETVTNNTIT
+103 AKTVTDNTIK
-113 IGKWYYRSVADWY
+113 IGEYWWRSIADYYSQD
-126 STEHILQNVFNDL
+126 HILRNVFNDL
-139 KAKKS
+139 DAEKS
-144 EDNMLILGPVVPL
+144 EGNTLVLGAIVP
-157 NDPKNPDQTML
+157 DASNPAL
-168 GIDVGA
+168 GIEVGA
-174 GNDIKLQG
+174 GNDIELLG
-182 GTQGGKTADFSNLS
+182 GTIDDKGTKYTANYSDMS

-206 ADGTDKIKSADIKG
+206 KGGTDKIKSADMKG
-220 DITAVRALNVTEGIS
+220 NIEAKRDLNVTEGIS
-235 AGGDITATGG
+235 AGGNITVAGGG

-257 ITGGALN
+257 IFADG
-264 AASISAGDFIEST
+264 SIEST
-277 GDIIAD
+277 GDITAEAL
-283 TLIGNG
+283 TGKG
-289 ISATGAIKIQ
+289 ISATGAINIK
-299 GAINA
+299 GAIDA
-304 LNGSSMNRS
+304 LNGSSMTR
-313 AAAGD
+313 AAGAGSLSGKD
-318 LKGASITAGSI
+318 ITAGSI
-329 KANSVNAT
+329 NASSVTAT
-337 ENINTGSMDVKG
+337 GNINTGSM
-349 NVTGKNIT
+349 NVT
-357 TGSMN
+357 
-362 VKGNVTGKNITT
+362 
-374 GSMNVAGDV
+374 GDV
-383 TGENIT
+383 TGVNIT
-389 INNGVSDVKGTLTA
+389 INNGKSYVGGKLSA
-403 SGDLNIAGN
+403 SGNLNIDGD
-412 STLTAGTIKL
+412 STLEVETIQVAG
-422 AGKDKL
+422 GKDKL
-428 KITSTATGT
+428 KINSTATGT
-437 ILSATNVVNGT
+437 ILSATTILGASGT
-448 TGQNMTM
+448 QISMNDL
-455 SEAVDTSHTTTKT
+455 VDTSDTTID

-474 VYGTRVT
+474 VYGTKVT
-481 NNNSVESAL
+481 NNFVESVL
-490 NSEAPS
+490 KSNGLS

-604 DGTKGD
+604 DGTKGN

-650 GADYDTDANYWGAH
+650 GTAGADYDTDANYWGAH
-664 LGLGKVFQLN
+664 FGLGKVFQLN

-686 YTNQGSSSANILGRN
+686 YTNQGSSSANILGSN

-739 GSACATAD
+739 GSACATAN

>member
-1 MLKGKK
+1 MLRGKK
-7 KVLAAQVLLGLL
+7 KVLAAQVLLGLMI
-19 VASQAY
+19 AGNAY
-25 AADYTV
+25 AATDVEVTGEGASGDWGTITIDDSANKV
-31 NADAGDQ
+31 LAGA
-38 SGKQPIDNTYTFSDY
+38 SS
-53 GNYIFGSKGNPIL
+53 YITSKPEGNPNDNFGAVL
-66 GGANGIWEKNATVI
+66 GDKLLLKDTDNIDDYNI
-80 TGNNILIDTNMA
+80 TMNVDIAGNNITLIK
-92 GLFSDQ
+92 GKR
-98 GALIE
+98 
-103 AETVTNNTIT
+103 VTNNIIT
-113 IGKWYYRSVADWY
+113 IGEYWPRKIELWGPAEIS
-126 STEHILQNVFNDL
+126 NVF
-139 KAKKS
+139 AGS
-144 EDNMLILGPVVPL
+144 EESSGNKLRLGV
-157 NDPKNPDQTML
+157 L
-168 GIDVGA
+168 GSGSSDIELVNIGEQ
-174 GNDIKLQG
+174 NDIELIG
-182 GTQGGKTADFSNLS
+182 GTANSTTANYEKMAFV
-196 FAGRNLTLAD
+196 GRNLILSD
-206 ADGTDKIKSADIKG
+206 NDGTDKIKSAAMNG
-220 DITAVRALNVTEGIS
+220 DITAARALNVTEGIS
-235 AGGDITATGG
+235 AGGNITATGG
-245 LTAGKG
+245 LTAGNG

-257 ITGGALN
+257 ISGGALK
-264 AASISAGDFIEST
+264 AASIVAGDFIEST

-289 ISATGAIKIQ
+289 IRADGAIKIL

-304 LNGSSMNRS
+304 LNGSSMTR
-313 AAAGD
+313 AAGAGTISGKD
-318 LKGASITAGSI
+318 ITAGSI
-329 KANSVNAT
+329 NASSVTAT
-337 ENINTGSMDVKG
+337 GD
-349 NVTGKNIT
+349 IT

-362 VKGNVTGKNITT
+362 VTNDVTGKNIT
-374 GSMNVAGDV
+374 
-383 TGENIT
+383 
-389 INNGVSDVKGTLTA
+389 INNGKSHVGGTLKADGT
-403 SGDLNIAGN
+403 LNIAGS
-412 STLTAGTIKL
+412 STLDAGTIKL
-422 AGKDKL
+422 TSNDKL

-437 ILSATNVVNGT
+437 ILSAGSVVDSSGNAID
-448 TGQNMTM
+448 M
-455 SEAVDTSHTTTKT
+455 SQAVTSTTTTST

-474 VYGTRVT
+474 VYGTAVVG
-481 NNNSVESAL
+481 NSVTSGVVNTTLE
-490 NSEAPS
+490 

-540 SAREMVPYAAAG
+540 SAREMVPYAAVG

-562 YVDVQGSAFNIGFAK
+562 HVDVQGSAFNIGFAK

-686 YTNQGSSSANILGRN
+686 YTNQGSSSANILGHN

-739 GSACATAD
+739 GSACATVD
-747 GYSMPSPSIKG
+747 GFSAPSPSIKG
-758 NSMMVELGVNVAPKS
+758 NSMMAELGVNIAPKS

>member
-1 MLKGKK
+1 MLRGKK
-7 KVLAAQVLLGLL
+7 KILAAQVLLGLL

-25 AADYTV
+25 AADYNV
-31 NADAGDQ
+31 EAVD
-38 SGKQPIDNTYTFSDY
+38 GKDEKANKVIDNTFYAGGYNIANDAVL
-53 GNYIFGSKGNPIL
+53 L
-66 GGANGIWEKNATVI
+66 GGKDGKLLNGETTVN
-80 TGNNILIDTNMA
+80 GNNITIKSGGWNFYVIDADNATGNTVNFGDINQPDEYVHQFGGVTVFKDGGTGNVVNVVKAGIVNWGKIDAGEGNTMNIGSLIAVGTD
-92 GLFSDQ
+92 
-98 GALIE
+98 
-103 AETVTNNTIT
+103 
-113 IGKWYYRSVADWY
+113 
-126 STEHILQNVFNDL
+126 NDYNL
-139 KAKKS
+139 KA
-144 EDNMLILGPVVPL
+144 
-157 NDPKNPDQTML
+157 
-168 GIDVGA
+168 
-174 GNDIKLQG
+174 
-182 GTQGGKTADFSNLS
+182 GT
-196 FAGRNLTLAD
+196 
-206 ADGTDKIKSADIKG
+206 I
-220 DITAVRALNVTEGIS
+220 NV
-235 AGGDITATGG
+235 
-245 LTAGKG
+245 
-251 ISAGGS
+251 
-257 ITGGALN
+257 
-264 AASISAGDFIEST
+264 
-277 GDIIAD
+277 
-283 TLIGNG
+283 
-289 ISATGAIKIQ
+289 
-299 GAINA
+299 
-304 LNGSSMNRS
+304 NGSSMGAKNVVLT
-313 AAAGD
+313 ANHININGD
-318 LKGASITAGSI
+318 NVTVGKVT
-329 KANSVNAT
+329 ANS
-337 ENINTGSMDVKG
+337 
-349 NVTGKNIT
+349 
-357 TGSMN
+357 
-362 VKGNVTGKNITT
+362 
-374 GSMNVAGDV
+374 
-383 TGENIT
+383 
-389 INNGVSDVKGTLTA
+389 
-403 SGDLNIAGN
+403 
-412 STLTAGTIKL
+412 
-422 AGKDKL
+422 
-428 KITSTATGT
+428 TSTASRSVNSTGGNVNIIGNNFKAGEVDATGGKISVSGSGADVDVVKANTLNIGANGTLETTNLNGITEVVIDGAANSNALVTKDDISSSASKIKLVNSTDTASSKLLVQESRLTIGASGVTLSKSVTGT
-437 ILSATNVVNGT
+437 
-448 TGQNMTM
+448 Q
-455 SEAVDTSHTTTKT
+455 EC
-468 EGLFTK
+468 
-474 VYGTRVT
+474 
-481 NNNSVESAL
+481 
-490 NSEAPS
+490 
-496 EKSKSVVETQIAS
+496 SKSVVETQIAS

-540 SAREMVPYAAAG
+540 SAREMVPYAAVG

-562 YVDVQGSAFNIGFAK
+562 HVDVQGSAFNIGFAK

-650 GADYDTDANYWGAH
+650 GADYDYDTDANYWGAH

-686 YTNQGSSSANILGRN
+686 YTNQGSSSANIKGSN

-747 GYSMPSPSIKG
+747 GYSTPSPSIKG

>member
-1 MLKGKK
+1 MLRGKK
-7 KVLAAQVLLGLL
+7 KALAAQVLLGLMI
-19 VASQAY
+19 AGNAY
-25 AADYTV
+25 AATDVEVTGDGASGGWGTIT
-31 NADAGDQ
+31 ADDSKNKVLAGASSYITSKPEGNPNDNF
-38 SGKQPIDNTYTFSDY
+38 GAVLGDKLLLKNIDNIDGYNITM
-53 GNYIFGSKGNPIL
+53 N
-66 GGANGIWEKNATVI
+66 AGIA
-80 TGNNILIDTNMA
+80 GNNITLIK
-92 GLFSDQ
+92 GKK
-98 GALIE
+98 
-103 AETVTNNTIT
+103 VTNNIIT
-113 IGKWYYRSVADWY
+113 IGEYWPRKIELWGPAEIS
-126 STEHILQNVFNDL
+126 NVF
-139 KAKKS
+139 AGS
-144 EDNMLILGPVVPL
+144 EESSGNKLRLGVLESGSSDIELV
-157 NDPKNPDQTML
+157 DIGEQ
-168 GIDVGA
+168 
-174 GNDIKLQG
+174 NDIELIG
-182 GTQGGKTADFSNLS
+182 GTANSTTANYEKMAFV
-196 FAGRNLTLAD
+196 GRNLILSD
-206 ADGTDKIKSADIKG
+206 NDGTDKIKSAAMKG
-220 DITAVRALNVTEGIS
+220 NIEAIRALNVTEGIS

-245 LTAGKG
+245 LTAGNG
-251 ISAGGS
+251 ISAGGNIS
-257 ITGGALN
+257 GGALK
-264 AASISAGDFIEST
+264 AASIFAGGSIDST
-277 GDIIAD
+277 GEITAY
-283 TLIGNG
+283 TLTGNG
-289 ISATGAIKIQ
+289 ISATGAINIK

-304 LNGSSMNRS
+304 LNGSSMTR
-313 AAAGD
+313 AAGAGV
-318 LKGASITAGSI
+318 LSGTNITAGSI
-329 KANSVNAT
+329 NASSVNASG
-337 ENINTGSMDVKG
+337 NINTGSM
-349 NVTGKNIT
+349 NVT
-357 TGSMN
+357 
-362 VKGNVTGKNITT
+362 
-374 GSMNVAGDV
+374 GDV
-383 TGENIT
+383 TGKDIT
-389 INNGVSDVKGTLTA
+389 INNGDSKVGGTLKADGT
-403 SGDLNIAGN
+403 LNIEGN
-412 STLTAGTIKL
+412 STLEAGTIKL
-422 AGKDKL
+422 NSSDKL

-437 ILSATNVVNGT
+437 ILSAGSVVDSSGNAID
-448 TGQNMTM
+448 M
-455 SEAVDTSHTTTKT
+455 SQAVNTSNRTTKT

-474 VYGTRVT
+474 VYGTAVSG
-481 NNNSVESAL
+481 NSVTSGVVNNTL
-490 NSEAPS
+490 S
-496 EKSKSVVETQIAS
+496 EKSKSVVETQVAS

-562 YVDVQGSAFNIGFAK
+562 HVDVQGSAFNIGFAK

-604 DGTKGD
+604 DGTKGN

-650 GADYDTDANYWGAH
+650 GTAGADYDTDANYWGAH

-686 YTNQGSSSANILGRN
+686 YTNQGSSSANILGHN

-739 GSACATAD
+739 GSACATVD
-747 GYSMPSPSIKG
+747 GFSAPSPSIKG
-758 NSMMVELGVNVAPKS
+758 NSMMAELGVNIAPKS

>member
-7 KVLAAQVLLGLL
+7 KLLAAQVLLGLMI
-19 VASQAY
+19 AGNAY
-25 AADYTV
+25 AATDVEVTGEGTPKGSWGTIT
-31 NADAGDQ
+31 ADDSTNKVLAGDW
-38 SGKQPIDNTYTFSDY
+38 TYIT
-53 GNYIFGSKGNPIL
+53 SKPDGNPNDNFGAVL
-66 GGANGIWEKNATVI
+66 GDKLLLKNTDNIDGYKI
-80 TGNNILIDTNMA
+80 TMNAAIAGNNTTLIK
-92 GLFSDQ
+92 GKK
-98 GALIE
+98 
-103 AETVTNNTIT
+103 VTNNTIT
-113 IGKWYYRSVADWY
+113 IGEGYPRKIELWGTTKIS
-126 STEHILQNVFNDL
+126 NVF
-139 KAKKS
+139 AGS
-144 EDNMLILGPVVPL
+144 EESSGNKLR
-157 NDPKNPDQTML
+157 L
-168 GIDVGA
+168 GILESGSTDIELVDVGER
-174 GNDIKLQG
+174 NDIELIG
-182 GTQGGKTADFSNLS
+182 DTANKTTANYEKMA
-196 FAGRNLTLAD
+196 FAGRDLTLAD
-206 ADGTDKIKSADIKG
+206 KAGTGKIKSADMKG
-220 DITAVRALNVTEGIS
+220 NITAVRALNVTEGIS

-245 LTAGKG
+245 LTAGNGISAGGNISGGALKAAS

-257 ITGGALN
+257 I
-264 AASISAGDFIEST
+264 DST
-277 GDIIAD
+277 GDITAD
-283 TLIGNG
+283 TLLGNG
-289 ISATGAIKIQ
+289 ISATGAINIK
-299 GAINA
+299 GAIDA
-304 LNGSSMNRS
+304 LNGPSKTR
-313 AAAGD
+313 AAGAGS
-318 LKGASITAGSI
+318 LSGTNITAGSI
-329 KANSVNAT
+329 NASSVTAT
-337 ENINTGSMDVKG
+337 GD
-349 NVTGKNIT
+349 IT
-357 TGSMN
+357 TGSMTVTGD
-362 VKGNVTGKNITT
+362 VKGN
-374 GSMNVAGDV
+374 
-383 TGENIT
+383 NIT
-389 INNGVSDVKGTLTA
+389 ISNGASSVGGTLAA
-403 SGDLNIAGN
+403 SGNLNIKGN
-412 STLTAGTIKL
+412 STLTAGTIQL
-422 AGKDKL
+422 TGSDKL
-428 KITSTATGT
+428 NITSTATGT
-437 ILSATNVVNGT
+437 ILSAGSVVDSSGT
-448 TGQNMTM
+448 AIDM
-455 SEAVDTSHTTTKT
+455 SLAVDTSKKTTNT

-474 VYGTRVT
+474 VYGTKVT
-481 NNNSVESAL
+481 GNTVTSGLQSATL
-490 NSEAPS
+490 S

-540 SAREMVPYAAAG
+540 SAREMVPYAAVG

-686 YTNQGSSSANILGRN
+686 YTNQGSSSANILGNN

-739 GSACATAD
+739 GSACATVD
-747 GYSMPSPSIKG
+747 GFSAPSPSIKG

>member
-7 KVLAAQVLLGLL
+7 KILAAQVLLGLMI
-19 VASQAY
+19 AGNAY
-25 AADYTV
+25 AAIDVEVTGEGASGGWGTITADDSV
-31 NADAGDQ
+31 NKVLAGGSSYITSKPD
-38 SGKQPIDNTYTFSDY
+38 GNPNDNFGAVLGDKLLLKNIDNIDGY
-53 GNYIFGSKGNPIL
+53 N
-66 GGANGIWEKNATVI
+66 I
-80 TGNNILIDTNMA
+80 TMNTAIMGNNITLIK
-92 GLFSDQ
+92 GKR
-98 GALIE
+98 
-103 AETVTNNTIT
+103 VTNNIIT
-113 IGKWYYRSVADWY
+113 IGEYWPRKIELWGPAEI
-126 STEHILQNVFNDL
+126 TNVF
-139 KAKKS
+139 AGS
-144 EDNMLILGPVVPL
+144 EESSGNKLRLGVLESGSSDIELV
-157 NDPKNPDQTML
+157 NIGEQ
-168 GIDVGA
+168 
-174 GNDIKLQG
+174 NDIELIG
-182 GTQGGKTADFSNLS
+182 GTYNNTTANYEKMAFV
-196 FAGRNLTLAD
+196 GRNLILSD
-206 ADGTDKIKSADIKG
+206 NDGTDKIKSAAMNGDIK
-220 DITAVRALNVTEGIS
+220 AVRALNVTEGIS
-235 AGGDITATGG
+235 AGGDISVTGG

-257 ITGGALN
+257 ITGGALK
-264 AASISAGDFIEST
+264 AVSISAGGVIEST

-283 TLIGNG
+283 TLTGNG
-289 ISATGAIKIQ
+289 ISATGAINIK
-299 GAINA
+299 GAIDA
-304 LNGSSMNRS
+304 LNGSSMTRTVG
-313 AAAGD
+313 AGS
-318 LKGASITAGSI
+318 LSGKNITAGIINASSI
-329 KANSVNAT
+329 KAD
-337 ENINTGSMDVKG
+337 GD
-349 NVTGKNIT
+349 IT

-362 VKGNVTGKNITT
+362 VTGNVEGN
-374 GSMNVAGDV
+374 
-383 TGENIT
+383 NIT
-389 INNGVSDVKGTLTA
+389 INNGASNVDGTLSA
-403 SGDLNIAGN
+403 SGNLNIDGT
-412 STLTAGTIKL
+412 STLKAGTIKL
-422 AGKDKL
+422 TGGNDKL
-428 KITSTATGT
+428 NITSTATGT
-437 ILSATNVVNGT
+437 ILSAGSVVDSSGKPID
-448 TGQNMTM
+448 M
-455 SEAVDTSHTTTKT
+455 SKAVNTSNTTTKT

-474 VYGTRVT
+474 VYGTKVSGTSVT
-481 NNNSVESAL
+481 SGVVGEAL
-490 NSEAPS
+490 N

-540 SAREMVPYAAAG
+540 SAREMVPYAAVG

-562 YVDVQGSAFNIGFAK
+562 HVDVQGSAFNIGFAK

-599 ESYLD
+599 ESYLN

-639 KLTSNYNSGDL
+639 KLTSNYNSGNL
-650 GADYDTDANYWGAH
+650 GVADADYDTDANYWGAH
-664 LGLGKVFQLN
+664 LGLGKVFQIN

-686 YTNQGSSSANILGRN
+686 YTNLGSSSANISVNN

-739 GSACATAD
+739 GSACATVD
-747 GYSMPSPSIKG
+747 GYSTPSPSIKG
-758 NSMMVELGVNVAPKS
+758 NSMMVELGVNVAPKF

>member
-1 MLKGKK
+1 MLRGKK

-25 AADYTV
+25 AADYTI
-31 NADAGDQ
+31 NAQEGEAVGQPAG
-38 SGKQPIDNTYTFSDY
+38 NTYTFSNWGDY
-53 GNYIFGSKGNPIL
+53 RFDNDGQPIL
-66 GGANGIWEKNATVI
+66 GGDKGIWEKNVAEI
-80 TGNNILIDTNMA
+80 TGNNITISTGMVGCLGHHA
-92 GLFSDQ
+92 
-98 GALIE
+98 ALIK

-113 IGKWYYRSVADWY
+113 IGHDYFRSIADYW
-126 STEHILQNVFNDL
+126 SEDHILRNVFNDL
-139 KAKKS
+139 EAEKS
-144 EDNMLILGPVVPL
+144 EGNKLVLGAMVA
-157 NDPKNPDQTML
+157 PDDTSKAIL

-174 GNDIKLQG
+174 DNDIELKG
-182 GTQGGKTADFSNLS
+182 GTQSGKTADFSNMS

-206 ADGTDKIKSADIKG
+206 DNGTEKIKSADMKG
-220 DITAVRALNVTEGIS
+220 NVTAVRALNVTEGIS
-235 AGGDITATGG
+235 ADGDISATGG

-251 ISAGGS
+251 ISAGGNIS
-257 ITGGALN
+257 GGTLK
-264 AASISAGDFIEST
+264 AASIFAGGSIDST
-277 GDIIAD
+277 GDITAD
-283 TLIGNG
+283 TLTGNG
-289 ISATGAIKIQ
+289 ISATGAINIK

-304 LNGSSMNRS
+304 LNGSSMTR
-313 AAAGD
+313 AAGA
-318 LKGASITAGSI
+318 GALSGTNITAGSI
-329 KANSVNAT
+329 NASSVTANGD
-337 ENINTGSMDVKG
+337 INTGNM
-349 NVTGKNIT
+349 NVT
-357 TGSMN
+357 
-362 VKGNVTGKNITT
+362 
-374 GSMNVAGDV
+374 GDV
-383 TGENIT
+383 TGKDIT
-389 INNGVSDVKGTLTA
+389 INNGVSKVGGTLNA
-403 SGDLNIAGN
+403 SGNLNIAGN
-412 STLTAGTIKL
+412 STLKAGTIKL
-422 AGKDKL
+422 NSSDKL

-437 ILSATNVVNGT
+437 ILSAGSVVDSSGNAID
-448 TGQNMTM
+448 M
-455 SEAVDTSHTTTKT
+455 SLAVNTSTTTTST
-468 EGLFTK
+468 EGLFIR
-474 VYGTRVT
+474 VYGTSVSG
-481 NNNSVESAL
+481 NSVTSGVVNNIL
-490 NSEAPS
+490 S
-496 EKSKSVVETQIAS
+496 EKSKSVVETQVAS

-562 YVDVQGSAFNIGFAK
+562 HVDVQGSAFNIGFAK

-650 GADYDTDANYWGAH
+650 GTAGADYDTDANYWGAH

-686 YTNQGSSSANILGRN
+686 YTNQGSSSANILGHN

-739 GSACATAD
+739 GSACATVD
-747 GYSMPSPSIKG
+747 GFSAPSPSIKG
-758 NSMMVELGVNVAPKS
+758 NSMMAELGVNIAPKS

>member
-7 KVLAAQVLLGLL
+7 KLLAAQVLLGLMI
-19 VASQAY
+19 AGNAY
-25 AADYTV
+25 AATDVEVTGEGTPKGSWGTIT
-31 NADAGDQ
+31 ADDSTNKVLAGDW
-38 SGKQPIDNTYTFSDY
+38 TYIT
-53 GNYIFGSKGNPIL
+53 SKPDGNPNDNFGAVL
-66 GGANGIWEKNATVI
+66 GDKLLLKNTDNIDGYKI
-80 TGNNILIDTNMA
+80 TMNAAIAGNNITLIK
-92 GLFSDQ
+92 GKK
-98 GALIE
+98 
-103 AETVTNNTIT
+103 VTNNTIT
-113 IGKWYYRSVADWY
+113 IGEGYPRKIELWGTTKIS
-126 STEHILQNVFNDL
+126 NVF
-139 KAKKS
+139 AGS
-144 EDNMLILGPVVPL
+144 EESSGNKLRLGILESGSTDIELVDVGEL
-157 NDPKNPDQTML
+157 NDIELIGDTAN
-168 GIDVGA
+168 
-174 GNDIKLQG
+174 
-182 GTQGGKTADFSNLS
+182 KTTANYEKMA
-196 FAGRNLTLAD
+196 FAGRDLTLAD
-206 ADGTDKIKSADIKG
+206 KAGTGKIKSADMKG
-220 DITAVRALNVTEGIS
+220 NITAVRALNVTEGIS

-245 LTAGKG
+245 LTAGNG
-251 ISAGGS
+251 ISAVGN
-257 ITGGALN
+257 IKGGALK
-264 AASISAGDFIEST
+264 AASISAGGFIEST
-277 GDIIAD
+277 DGIEAD
-283 TLIGNG
+283 TLTGKG
-289 ISATGAIKIQ
+289 ISANGNITINK
-299 GAINA
+299 AINV
-304 LNGSSMNRS
+304 LNESSKTRT
-313 AAAGD
+313 AVAGV
-318 LKGASITAGSI
+318 LHGKNITAGSI
-329 KANSVNAT
+329 NANTVIADGDI
-337 ENINTGSMDVKG
+337 ETGSMTVTGD
-349 NVTGKNIT
+349 VTGKNIT
-357 TGSMN
+357 IS
-362 VKGNVTGKNITT
+362 
-374 GSMNVAGDV
+374 
-383 TGENIT
+383 
-389 INNGVSDVKGTLTA
+389 NGASSVGGTLAA
-403 SGDLNIAGN
+403 SGNLNIKDN
-412 STLTAGTIKL
+412 STLTAGTIQL
-422 AGKDKL
+422 TGSDKL
-428 KITSTATGT
+428 SITSTATGN
-437 ILSATNVVNGT
+437 ILSADKVVKVNADGT
-448 TGQNMTM
+448 ETAVDISQ
-455 SEAVDTSHTTTKT
+455 AVDTSHTTTKT

-474 VYGTRVT
+474 VYGTKVT
-481 NNNSVESAL
+481 ENTVTSGLQSATL
-490 NSEAPS
+490 S

-540 SAREMVPYAAAG
+540 SAREMVPYAAVG

-664 LGLGKVFQLN
+664 FGLGKVFQLN

-686 YTNQGSSSANILGRN
+686 YTNQGSSSANILGSN

-739 GSACATAD
+739 GSACATVD
-747 GYSMPSPSIKG
+747 GFSAPSPSIKG

>member
-7 KVLAAQVLLGLL
+7 KLLAAQVLLGLL

-25 AADYTV
+25 AANYNVEGIEKGKPNADKVVDNTFYACGPDGYFISGDTVLLGGKDGKFLTNEKTV
-31 NADAGDQ
+31 N
-38 SGKQPIDNTYTFSDY
+38 
-53 GNYIFGSKGNPIL
+53 
-66 GGANGIWEKNATVI
+66 E
-80 TGNNILIDTNMA
+80 NN
-92 GLFSDQ
+92 
-98 GALIE
+98 
-103 AETVTNNTIT
+103 IT
-113 IGKWYYRSVADWY
+113 IGCGGWNFYVIDAENPTGNTVNFGNIYQPDKWVHQFGGVKVFKNGG
-126 STEHILQNVFNDL
+126 TGNVVNLLKVGIINDGGIDAGEGNTMNIGSLIAVGTDNNYNL
-139 KAKKS
+139 KA
-144 EDNMLILGPVVPL
+144 
-157 NDPKNPDQTML
+157 
-168 GIDVGA
+168 
-174 GNDIKLQG
+174 
-182 GTQGGKTADFSNLS
+182 GT
-196 FAGRNLTLAD
+196 
-206 ADGTDKIKSADIKG
+206 I
-220 DITAVRALNVTEGIS
+220 NV
-235 AGGDITATGG
+235 
-245 LTAGKG
+245 
-251 ISAGGS
+251 
-257 ITGGALN
+257 
-264 AASISAGDFIEST
+264 
-277 GDIIAD
+277 
-283 TLIGNG
+283 
-289 ISATGAIKIQ
+289 
-299 GAINA
+299 
-304 LNGSSMNRS
+304 NGSSMGAKNVVLTANHININGDNVTVGKVTAEGTGTASRS
-313 AAAGD
+313 VNSTGGNVNIIGNNFKADEVDAAGG
-318 LKGASITAGSI
+318 KISVSGSGADVDVV
-329 KANSVNAT
+329 KANTLNIGANGTLKTTNLDNIAEVVIDGAANSNALVTTADISSSASKIKLVNST
-337 ENINTGSMDVKG
+337 D
-349 NVTGKNIT
+349 T
-357 TGSMN
+357 TSSKLLVQKSTPIIG
-362 VKGNVTGKNITT
+362 T
-374 GSMNVAGDV
+374 
-383 TGENIT
+383 
-389 INNGVSDVKGTLTA
+389 NGVTISKSNIGT
-403 SGDLNIAGN
+403 
-412 STLTAGTIKL
+412 
-422 AGKDKL
+422 
-428 KITSTATGT
+428 
-437 ILSATNVVNGT
+437 
-448 TGQNMTM
+448 Q
-455 SEAVDTSHTTTKT
+455 E
-468 EGLFTK
+468 
-474 VYGTRVT
+474 R
-481 NNNSVESAL
+481 
-490 NSEAPS
+490 
-496 EKSKSVVETQIAS
+496 SKSVVETQIAS
-509 LAGVITSAD
+509 LAGVFTSAD

-650 GADYDTDANYWGAH
+650 GTDYDYDTDANYWGAH

-686 YTNQGSSSANILGRN
+686 YTNQGSSSANIKGSN

-739 GSACATAD
+739 GSACATVD
-747 GYSMPSPSIKG
+747 GFSTPSPSIKG

>member
-7 KVLAAQVLLGLL
+7 KLLAAQVLLGLMI
-19 VASQAY
+19 AGNAY
-25 AADYTV
+25 AATDVVVTGEGTPEGSWGTIT
-31 NADAGDQ
+31 ADDSTNKVLAG
-38 SGKQPIDNTYTFSDY
+38 GWTYIT
-53 GNYIFGSKGNPIL
+53 SKPEGNPNDNFGAVL
-66 GGANGIWEKNATVI
+66 GDKLLLKNTDNIDGYNITMIAGIA
-80 TGNNILIDTNMA
+80 GNNITLIK
-92 GLFSDQ
+92 GKK
-98 GALIE
+98 
-103 AETVTNNTIT
+103 VTNNTIT
-113 IGKWYYRSVADWY
+113 IGEGWPRKIELWGP
-126 STEHILQNVFNDL
+126 TEISNVF
-139 KAKKS
+139 AGS
-144 EDNMLILGPVVPL
+144 EESSGNKLRLGVLESGSTDIGLV
-157 NDPKNPDQTML
+157 NIGEQ
-168 GIDVGA
+168 
-174 GNDIKLQG
+174 NDIELIG
-182 GTQGGKTADFSNLS
+182 GTANQTTANYEKMS
-196 FAGRNLTLAD
+196 FAGRHLILAD
-206 ADGTDKIKSADIKG
+206 ADGTDKIKSADMKG
-220 DITAVRALNVTEGIS
+220 NIEAKRALNVTEGIS
-235 AGGDITATGG
+235 AGGDISVTGG

-257 ITGGALN
+257 IAGGALK
-264 AASISAGDFIEST
+264 AASIVAGDSIEST

-289 ISATGAIKIQ
+289 ISATGAINIK
-299 GAINA
+299 GAIDA
-304 LNGSSMNRS
+304 LNGSSMTRTVG
-313 AAAGD
+313 AGS
-318 LKGASITAGSI
+318 LSGKNITAGIINASSI
-329 KANSVNAT
+329 KAD
-337 ENINTGSMDVKG
+337 GD
-349 NVTGKNIT
+349 IT

-362 VKGNVTGKNITT
+362 VTGNVEGN
-374 GSMNVAGDV
+374 
-383 TGENIT
+383 NIT
-389 INNGVSDVKGTLTA
+389 INNGASNVDGTLSA
-403 SGDLNIAGN
+403 SGNLNIDGT
-412 STLTAGTIKL
+412 STLKAGTIKL
-422 AGKDKL
+422 TGGNDKL
-428 KITSTATGT
+428 NITSTATGT
-437 ILSATNVVNGT
+437 ILSAGSVVDSSGKSID
-448 TGQNMTM
+448 M
-455 SEAVDTSHTTTKT
+455 SKAINTSNTTTKT

-474 VYGTRVT
+474 VYGAKVSG
-481 NNNSVESAL
+481 NSVISDVL
-490 NSEAPS
+490 SSTPN

-540 SAREMVPYAAAG
+540 SAREMVPYAAVG

-604 DGTKGD
+604 DGTKGN

-686 YTNQGSSSANILGRN
+686 YTNQGSSSANILGHN

-747 GYSMPSPSIKG
+747 GYSTPSPSIKG
-758 NSMMVELGVNVAPKS
+758 NSMMAELGVNVAPKS

>member
-7 KVLAAQVLLGLL
+7 KLLAAQVLLGLL

-25 AADYTV
+25 AESFDVVAVDGKDLKADTVEKNTYYPGGWFMNGGGTLTLLGGNNGKFLKNEETV
-31 NADAGDQ
+31 NGNIINIKSGGWGFSVIDATDA
-38 SGKQPIDNTYTFSDY
+38 KENIIN
-53 GNYIFGSKGNPIL
+53 FGSKDQPDKDVHVFGDVKVFKRGGTGNVVNVVKAGIQKDAGIDAGENNIMNIERL
-66 GGANGIWEKNATVI
+66 ITKDATGKFNLKAGTINVDNLTGASMGAKNVVLTANDINIIGNDVTVGNVNAKSTSTTSRSVNSTGGNVNIIGNNFKAEEVDTNGGKISVSGSNADVNVVKANTLSIGANGTLKTKNLDDIAEVVI
-80 TGNNILIDTNMA
+80 D
-92 GLFSDQ
+92 
-98 GALIE
+98 GAANSKAL
-103 AETVTNNTIT
+103 VTDESISSLAAN
-113 IGKWYYRSVADWY
+113 K
-126 STEHILQNVFNDL
+126 
-139 KAKKS
+139 
-144 EDNMLILGPVVPL
+144 
-157 NDPKNPDQTML
+157 
-168 GIDVGA
+168 
-174 GNDIKLQG
+174 IKLVNSTDTTSSKLLVQKSTPIIG
-182 GTQGGKTADFSNLS
+182 TNGVTISKSNIGTQE
-196 FAGRNLTLAD
+196 R
-206 ADGTDKIKSADIKG
+206 
-220 DITAVRALNVTEGIS
+220 
-235 AGGDITATGG
+235 
-245 LTAGKG
+245 
-251 ISAGGS
+251 
-257 ITGGALN
+257 
-264 AASISAGDFIEST
+264 
-277 GDIIAD
+277 
-283 TLIGNG
+283 
-289 ISATGAIKIQ
+289 
-299 GAINA
+299 
-304 LNGSSMNRS
+304 
-313 AAAGD
+313 
-318 LKGASITAGSI
+318 
-329 KANSVNAT
+329 
-337 ENINTGSMDVKG
+337 
-349 NVTGKNIT
+349 
-357 TGSMN
+357 
-362 VKGNVTGKNITT
+362 
-374 GSMNVAGDV
+374 
-383 TGENIT
+383 
-389 INNGVSDVKGTLTA
+389 
-403 SGDLNIAGN
+403 
-412 STLTAGTIKL
+412 
-422 AGKDKL
+422 
-428 KITSTATGT
+428 
-437 ILSATNVVNGT
+437 
-448 TGQNMTM
+448 
-455 SEAVDTSHTTTKT
+455 
-468 EGLFTK
+468 
-474 VYGTRVT
+474 
-481 NNNSVESAL
+481 
-490 NSEAPS
+490 
-496 EKSKSVVETQIAS
+496 SKSVVETQIAS

-540 SAREMVPYAAAG
+540 SAREMVPYAAVG

-604 DGTKGD
+604 DGTKGN

-686 YTNQGSSSANILGRN
+686 YTNQGSSSANILGHN

-747 GYSMPSPSIKG
+747 GYSTPSPSIKG
-758 NSMMVELGVNVAPKS
+758 NSMMAELGVNVAPKS

>member
-19 VASQAY
+19 VAGNAY
-25 AADYTV
+25 AADFAV
-31 NADAGDQ
+31 EGADGESWGEVASADSKGAKYYGYACNVTSKPLLGPAGAFNPGVFEDGKSVVSDYNIKLDVSLVGSLDSNFLLDADIVKNNKISFGVGYPRGYQ
-38 SGKQPIDNTYTFSDY
+38 NWSGSTWNVFKPDVSKDNTLELGIIFNDKHNESTGELENFLENINVGDENDIVLAGGRKNDY
-53 GNYIFGSKGNPIL
+53 
-66 GGANGIWEKNATVI
+66 
-80 TGNNILIDTNMA
+80 
-92 GLFSDQ
+92 Q
-98 GALIE
+98 GVE
-103 AETVTNNTIT
+103 
-113 IGKWYYRSVADWY
+113 YVADY
-126 STEHILQNVFNDL
+126 ENIGFT
-139 KAKKS
+139 
-144 EDNMLILGPVVPL
+144 
-157 NDPKNPDQTML
+157 
-168 GIDVGA
+168 
-174 GNDIKLQG
+174 
-182 GTQGGKTADFSNLS
+182 
-196 FAGRNLTLAD
+196 GRNLTLED
-206 ADGTDKIKSADIKG
+206 AEGTDKIKSADMKG
-220 DITAVRALNVTEGIS
+220 SITAVRALNVTEGIS
-235 AGGDITATGG
+235 AGNDISVTGGG

-257 ITGGALN
+257 IFADG
-264 AASISAGDFIEST
+264 SIVSQ
-277 GDIIAD
+277 GDITAAAL
-283 TLIGNG
+283 TGNG
-289 ISATGAIKIQ
+289 ISATGAINIK

-304 LNGSSMNRS
+304 LNGSSMNRTIR
-313 AAAGD
+313 AGD
-318 LKGASITAGSI
+318 ISGDSITAGSI
-329 KANSVNAT
+329 NANSVTAT
-337 ENINTGSMDVKG
+337 KDINTGSMT
-349 NVTGKNIT
+349 VTGDVTGANIT
-357 TGSMN
+357 TGNM
-362 VKGNVTGKNITT
+362 NVTGN
-374 GSMNVAGDV
+374 V

-389 INNGVSDVKGTLTA
+389 INNGASKVGTLTA
-403 SGDLNIAGN
+403 KGDLNIAGN
-412 STLTAGTIKL
+412 SKLEAGTIKL
-422 AGKDKL
+422 ADKDKL

-437 ILSATNVVNGT
+437 ILSATTIQDKSGT
-448 TGQNMTM
+448 TISMKDIVATG
-455 SEAVDTSHTTTKT
+455 TTNID

-474 VYGTRVT
+474 VYSTKVIDNR
-481 NNNSVESAL
+481 VESGL
-490 NSEAPS
+490 DSSAPS

-540 SAREMVPYAAAG
+540 SAREMVPYAAVG

-650 GADYDTDANYWGAH
+650 GTAGADYDTDANYWGAH

-686 YTNQGSSSANILGRN
+686 YTNQGSSSANILGHN

-747 GYSMPSPSIKG
+747 GYSTPSPSIKG
-758 NSMMVELGVNVAPKS
+758 NSMMAELGVNVAPKS

>member
-1 MLKGKK
+1 MFKREIKGEDLSMLRGKK

-19 VASQAY
+19 VAGQAY
-25 AADYTV
+25 AADYTI
-31 NADAGDQ
+31 NAQEGEAGE
-38 SGKQPIDNTYTFSDY
+38 QPAGNTYTFSNWGDY
-53 GNYIFGSKGNPIL
+53 RFDNDGQPIL
-66 GGANGIWEKNATVI
+66 GGDKGIWEKNATEI
-80 TGNNILIDTNMA
+80 TGNNITISTGMA
-92 GLFSDQ
+92 GCL
-98 GALIE
+98 GHNAALIK
-103 AETVTNNTIT
+103 ANTVTNNIIT
-113 IGKWYYRSVADWY
+113 IGSDYFRSITDYW
-126 STEHILQNVFNDL
+126 SEDHILRNVFNDL
-139 KAKKS
+139 EAEKS
-144 EDNMLILGPVVPL
+144 EGNKLVLGAMVVPG
-157 NDPKNPDQTML
+157 DTSQAIL
-168 GIDVGA
+168 GIDIGA
-174 GNDIKLQG
+174 GNDIELQG
-182 GTQGGKTADFSNLS
+182 GTLGGKTADFSNMS
-196 FAGRNLTLAD
+196 FAGRNLTLTD
-206 ADGTDKIKSADIKG
+206 GDGTENIKSADMKG
-220 DITAVRALNVTEGIS
+220 DIEAKRALNVTEGIS

-245 LTAGKG
+245 LTAGNG

-257 ITGGALN
+257 ISGGALK
-264 AASISAGDFIEST
+264 AASIFAGGSIEST
-277 GDIIAD
+277 GDITAD
-283 TLIGNG
+283 TLTGNG
-289 ISATGAIKIQ
+289 ISATGAINIK

-304 LNGSSMNRS
+304 LNGSSMTR
-313 AAAGD
+313 AAGAGV
-318 LKGASITAGSI
+318 LSGTNITANGD
-329 KANSVNAT
+329 
-337 ENINTGSMDVKG
+337 INTGSMDVKG
-349 NVTGKNIT
+349 DVTGKNIT

-362 VKGNVTGKNITT
+362 VT
-374 GSMNVAGDV
+374 GDV
-383 TGENIT
+383 TGANIT
-389 INNGVSDVKGTLTA
+389 INNGASNVDGTLNA

-412 STLTAGTIKL
+412 STLSAGKIQL
-422 AGKDKL
+422 AGNDKL

-437 ILSATNVVNGT
+437 ILSAGSVVDGSGN
-448 TGQNMTM
+448 NIDM
-455 SEAVDTSHTTTKT
+455 SQAVDTSKKTINT

-474 VYGTRVT
+474 VYGTAVSGSSVT
-481 NNNSVESAL
+481 SGVLSTTL
-490 NSEAPS
+490 S

-562 YVDVQGSAFNIGFAK
+562 HVDVQGSAFNIGFAK

-582 SGKLLFGPMIEY
+582 NGKLLFGPMIEY

-686 YTNQGSSSANILGRN
+686 YTNQGSSSANILGNN

-739 GSACATAD
+739 GSACATVD
-747 GYSMPSPSIKG
+747 GVSAPSPSIKG
-758 NSMMVELGVNVAPKS
+758 NSMMAELGVNIAPKS

>member
-7 KVLAAQVLLGLL
+7 KMLAAQVLLGLL

-25 AADYTV
+25 AADY
-31 NADAGDQ
+31 AIDAKDGEAGTQ
-38 SGKQPIDNTYTFSDY
+38 PSGNTYTFSNW
-53 GNYIFGSKGNPIL
+53 GNYRFDNDGQPIL
-66 GGANGIWEKNATVI
+66 GGDNGIWEKNATEI
-80 TGNNILIDTNMA
+80 TGNNITISTGMA
-92 GLFSDQ
+92 GCL
-98 GALIE
+98 GHNAALIK
-103 AETVTNNTIT
+103 ANTVTNNTIT
-113 IGKWYYRSVADWY
+113 IGHDYFRSIADYW
-126 STEHILQNVFNDL
+126 SEDHILQNVFNDR
-139 KAKKS
+139 AAEKS
-144 EDNMLILGPVVPL
+144 EGNKLVLGAIVP
-157 NDPKNPDQTML
+157 DAKNPTL

-174 GNDIKLQG
+174 GNDIELLG
-182 GTQGGKTADFSNLS
+182 GTQGDKTADFSNMS
-196 FAGRNLTLAD
+196 FAGRNLILDD
-206 ADGTDKIKSADIKG
+206 ADGTDKIKSAVMKG
-220 DITAVRALNVTEGIS
+220 NIEAKRALNVTEGIS
-235 AGGDITATGG
+235 ADGDISATGG

-251 ISAGGS
+251 ISAGGN
-257 ITGGALN
+257 ITGGALK
-264 AASISAGDFIEST
+264 AASIFAGGSIEST

-283 TLIGNG
+283 TLTGNG
-289 ISATGAIKIQ
+289 ISTTGAINIK

-304 LNGSSMNRS
+304 LNGSSMIR
-313 AAAGD
+313 AAGAGT
-318 LKGASITAGSI
+318 LKGTNITAGSI
-329 KANSVNAT
+329 NASSVTAT
-337 ENINTGSMDVKG
+337 GDINTGSMNVTG
-349 NVTGKNIT
+349 NVTGK
-357 TGSMN
+357 
-362 VKGNVTGKNITT
+362 
-374 GSMNVAGDV
+374 D
-383 TGENIT
+383 IT
-389 INNGVSDVKGTLTA
+389 INNGASNVGGTLNA
-403 SGDLNIAGN
+403 SGNLNIAGN
-412 STLTAGTIKL
+412 STLSAGKIQL
-422 AGKDKL
+422 AGNDKL

-437 ILSATNVVNGT
+437 ILSAGSVVDSSGNAID
-448 TGQNMTM
+448 M
-455 SEAVDTSHTTTKT
+455 SQAVDTTKTTTST
-468 EGLFTK
+468 DGLFTK
-474 VYGTRVT
+474 VYGTAVSGSSVT
-481 NNNSVESAL
+481 SGVL
-490 NSEAPS
+490 NATLN
-496 EKSKSVVETQIAS
+496 EKSKSVVETQVAS
-509 LAGVITSAD
+509 LVGVITSAD

-562 YVDVQGSAFNIGFAK
+562 HVDVQGSAFNIGFAK

-582 SGKLLFGPMIEY
+582 NGKLLFGPMIEY

-686 YTNQGSSSANILGRN
+686 YTNQGSSSANILGHN
-701 VEFDAV
+701 VEFGAV

-739 GSACATAD
+739 GSACATVD
-747 GYSMPSPSIKG
+747 GFSAPSPSIKG
-758 NSMMVELGVNVAPKS
+758 NSMMAELGLNIAPKS

>member
-7 KVLAAQVLLGLL
+7 KLLAAQVLLGLMI
-19 VASQAY
+19 AGNAY
-25 AADYTV
+25 AATDVVVTGEGASGGWGTIKADDSANKVLAGGYTHITSKPENNTNDNFGAV
-31 NADAGDQ
+31 LGDKLLLKNADSIDGYNIRMDVGIAGDNITLIK
-38 SGKQPIDNTYTFSDY
+38 GK
-53 GNYIFGSKGNPIL
+53 K
-66 GGANGIWEKNATVI
+66 
-80 TGNNILIDTNMA
+80 
-92 GLFSDQ
+92 
-98 GALIE
+98 
-103 AETVTNNTIT
+103 VTNNTIT
-113 IGKWYYRSVADWY
+113 IGEGWPRKIDLWGP
-126 STEHILQNVFNDL
+126 TEISNVF
-139 KAKKS
+139 AGS
-144 EDNMLILGPVVPL
+144 EESSGNKLRLGVLERGSTDIGLV
-157 NDPKNPDQTML
+157 NIGEQ
-168 GIDVGA
+168 
-174 GNDIKLQG
+174 NDIELIG
-182 GTQGGKTADFSNLS
+182 GTYNNTTANYEKMS
-196 FAGRNLTLAD
+196 FVGRNLILSD
-206 ADGTDKIKSADIKG
+206 NDGTDKIKSAAMNGDIK
-220 DITAVRALNVTEGIS
+220 AVRALNVTEGIS
-235 AGGDITATGG
+235 ADGDISVTGG

-257 ITGGALN
+257 ITGGTLK

-304 LNGSSMNRS
+304 LNGSSMNRTIG
-313 AAAGD
+313 AGD
-318 LKGASITAGSI
+318 ISGDSITAGSI
-329 KANSVNAT
+329 NAKSVTAT
-337 ENINTGSMDVKG
+337 GD
-349 NVTGKNIT
+349 IT

-362 VKGNVTGKNITT
+362 VTNDVKGV
-374 GSMNVAGDV
+374 
-383 TGENIT
+383 NIT
-389 INNGVSDVKGTLTA
+389 INNGASEVGGTLTA
-403 SGDLNIAGN
+403 SGNLNIEGT
-412 STLTAGTIKL
+412 STLKAEKIQLTAGN
-422 AGKDKL
+422 DKL
-428 KITSTATGT
+428 KINSTATGT
-437 ILSATNVVNGT
+437 ILSAGSVVDSSGNPID
-448 TGQNMTM
+448 M
-455 SEAVDTSHTTTKT
+455 SQAVNTSNTTTKT

-474 VYGTRVT
+474 VYGAKVSG
-481 NNNSVESAL
+481 NSVISDVL
-490 NSEAPS
+490 GSTPS

-540 SAREMVPYAAAG
+540 SAREMVPYAAVG

-599 ESYLD
+599 ESYLN

-686 YTNQGSSSANILGRN
+686 YTNQGSSSANILGSN

-739 GSACATAD
+739 GSACATAN

>member
-25 AADYTV
+25 AADFNVEAVADDNENANNVVDNTFYAGGYHIGNDTVLLGGKDGKFLNGETTV
-31 NADAGDQ
+31 NGNTINIKSGGWNFYVIDAENATGNTVNFGDIWQPDEYVHQFGNVKVFKKGGTGNVVNVVKAGIVDWGGIDAGV
-38 SGKQPIDNTYTFSDY
+38 GNTMNINSLITVSAENDYT
-53 GNYIFGSKGNPIL
+53 
-66 GGANGIWEKNATVI
+66 
-80 TGNNILIDTNMA
+80 
-92 GLFSDQ
+92 
-98 GALIE
+98 
-103 AETVTNNTIT
+103 
-113 IGKWYYRSVADWY
+113 
-126 STEHILQNVFNDL
+126 L
-139 KAKKS
+139 KA
-144 EDNMLILGPVVPL
+144 
-157 NDPKNPDQTML
+157 
-168 GIDVGA
+168 
-174 GNDIKLQG
+174 
-182 GTQGGKTADFSNLS
+182 GT
-196 FAGRNLTLAD
+196 
-206 ADGTDKIKSADIKG
+206 
-220 DITAVRALNVTEGIS
+220 
-235 AGGDITATGG
+235 
-245 LTAGKG
+245 
-251 ISAGGS
+251 
-257 ITGGALN
+257 
-264 AASISAGDFIEST
+264 
-277 GDIIAD
+277 
-283 TLIGNG
+283 
-289 ISATGAIKIQ
+289 
-299 GAINA
+299 INF
-304 LNGSSMNRS
+304 NGSSMGAKNVVLTGNHININ
-313 AAAGD
+313 GD
-318 LKGASITAGSI
+318 NVTVKKVT
-329 KANSVNAT
+329 ANS
-337 ENINTGSMDVKG
+337 
-349 NVTGKNIT
+349 
-357 TGSMN
+357 
-362 VKGNVTGKNITT
+362 
-374 GSMNVAGDV
+374 
-383 TGENIT
+383 
-389 INNGVSDVKGTLTA
+389 
-403 SGDLNIAGN
+403 
-412 STLTAGTIKL
+412 
-422 AGKDKL
+422 
-428 KITSTATGT
+428 TSTASRSVNSTGGNVNIIGNNFKAGEVDATGGKISVSGSGADVDVVKANTLNIGANGSLTTKNLDDITKVVIDGAANSNALVTTDGKSFSNSKIELVNSMDTTSSKLLVQESKLITGANGVTLSKSVTGT
-437 ILSATNVVNGT
+437 
-448 TGQNMTM
+448 Q
-455 SEAVDTSHTTTKT
+455 E
-468 EGLFTK
+468 
-474 VYGTRVT
+474 R
-481 NNNSVESAL
+481 
-490 NSEAPS
+490 
-496 EKSKSVVETQIAS
+496 SKSVVETQIAS
-509 LAGVITSAD
+509 LAGIITSAD

-540 SAREMVPYAAAG
+540 SAREMVPYAAVG

-686 YTNQGSSSANILGRN
+686 YTNQGSSSANILGSN

-739 GSACATAD
+739 GSACATVD
-747 GYSMPSPSIKG
+747 GFSAPSPSIKG

>member
-7 KVLAAQVLLGLL
+7 KLLAAQVLLGLMI
-19 VASQAY
+19 AGNAY
-25 AADYTV
+25 AAIDVEVTGEGASGGWGTITTDDSANKV
-31 NADAGDQ
+31 LAGASSYITSKPEGNPNDNF
-38 SGKQPIDNTYTFSDY
+38 GAVLGDKLLLKNIDNIDGY
-53 GNYIFGSKGNPIL
+53 N
-66 GGANGIWEKNATVI
+66 I
-80 TGNNILIDTNMA
+80 TMNTAIMGNNITLIK
-92 GLFSDQ
+92 GKR
-98 GALIE
+98 
-103 AETVTNNTIT
+103 VTNNIIT
-113 IGKWYYRSVADWY
+113 IGEYWPRKIELWGPAEI
-126 STEHILQNVFNDL
+126 TNVF
-139 KAKKS
+139 AGS
-144 EDNMLILGPVVPL
+144 EESSGNKLRLGVLESGSSDIELV
-157 NDPKNPDQTML
+157 NIGEQ
-168 GIDVGA
+168 
-174 GNDIKLQG
+174 NDIELIG
-182 GTQGGKTADFSNLS
+182 GTANKTTANYEKMAFV
-196 FAGRNLTLAD
+196 GRNLTLAD
-206 ADGTDKIKSADIKG
+206 ADGTDKIKSAAMKGNIK
-220 DITAVRALNVTEGIS
+220 AVRALNVTEGIS
-235 AGGDITATGG
+235 ADGDISVTGG

-257 ITGGALN
+257 ITGGTLK

-289 ISATGAIKIQ
+289 ISANGAIKIQ

-304 LNGSSMNRS
+304 LNGSSMNRTIG
-313 AAAGD
+313 AGD
-318 LKGASITAGSI
+318 ISGDSITAGSI
-329 KANSVNAT
+329 NANSVTAT
-337 ENINTGSMDVKG
+337 GD
-349 NVTGKNIT
+349 IT
-357 TGSMN
+357 TGSMT
-362 VKGNVTGKNITT
+362 VTGNVDGK
-374 GSMNVAGDV
+374 
-383 TGENIT
+383 NIT
-389 INNGVSDVKGTLTA
+389 INNGASNVGGTLKADGT
-403 SGDLNIAGN
+403 LKIEGN
-412 STLTAGTIKL
+412 SKL
-422 AGKDKL
+422 NAGKIQLTGNDKL
-428 KITSTATGT
+428 KINSTATGT
-437 ILSATNVVNGT
+437 ILSAGSVVDSSGNAID
-448 TGQNMTM
+448 M
-455 SEAVDTSHTTTKT
+455 SQAVNTSNTTTKT

-474 VYGTRVT
+474 VYGTAVSGTSVT
-481 NNNSVESAL
+481 SGVLSATL
-490 NSEAPS
+490 NEN
-496 EKSKSVVETQIAS
+496 SKSVVETQIAS
-509 LAGVITSAD
+509 LAGIITSAD

-540 SAREMVPYAAAG
+540 SAREMVPYAAVG

-664 LGLGKVFQLN
+664 IGLGKVFQLN

-686 YTNQGSSSANILGRN
+686 YTNQGSSSANILGSN

-747 GYSMPSPSIKG
+747 GYSTPSPSIKG
-758 NSMMVELGVNVAPKS
+758 NSMMAELGVNIAPKS

>member
-1 MLKGKK
+1 MLRGKK
-7 KVLAAQVLLGLL
+7 KMLAAQVLLGLL

-25 AADYTV
+25 AETYTV
-31 NADAGDQ
+31 ANKGTAGDQ
-38 SGKQPIDNTYTFSDY
+38 LAGNIYTFGDWKNY
-53 GNYIFGSKGNPIL
+53 NFGNKDHGGRPIL
-66 GGANGIWEKNATVI
+66 GTVDGIWQQDKQVI
-80 TGNNILIDTNMA
+80 EGNHIDINTGMA
-92 GLFSDQ
+92 GNFADNS
-98 GALIE
+98 ALIK
-103 AETVTNNTIT
+103 ADKVIGNTIT
-113 IGKWYYRSVADWY
+113 IGTDYYRSIDDYY
-126 STEHILQNVFNDL
+126 SEDHILRNVFNDL
-139 KAKKS
+139 HAEKS
-144 EDNMLILGPVVPL
+144 EGNKLVLGAIVP
-157 NDPKNPDQTML
+157 NANNPMW
-168 GIDVGA
+168 GVNVGV
-174 GNDIKLQG
+174 GNDIELQG
-182 GTQGGKTADFSNLS
+182 GTKEKKTADFSNMS
-196 FAGRNLTLAD
+196 FAGRNLNLTNG
-206 ADGTDKIKSADIKG
+206 DGTDKIKSADMKG
-220 DITAVRALNVTEGIS
+220 NITAVRALDVTEGIS
-235 AGGDITATGG
+235 AGGDITAAGG
-245 LTAGKG
+245 LTAGNG
-251 ISAGGS
+251 ISAGGNIS
-257 ITGGALN
+257 GGALK
-264 AASISAGDFIEST
+264 AASIFAGGSIDST
-277 GDIIAD
+277 GDITAD
-283 TLIGNG
+283 TLTGNG
-289 ISATGAIKIQ
+289 ISATGAINIK
-299 GAINA
+299 GAIDA
-304 LNGSSMNRS
+304 LNGSSMTR
-313 AAAGD
+313 AVGAGN
-318 LKGASITAGSI
+318 LKGTSITAGSI
-329 KANSVNAT
+329 NANSVTAT
-337 ENINTGSMDVKG
+337 GDITTGSMTVKG
-349 NVTGKNIT
+349 HVKADGDITTDSMNVTGDVTGKNIT
-357 TGSMN
+357 ISNGASN
-362 VKGNVTGKNITT
+362 V
-374 GSMNVAGDV
+374 D
-383 TGENIT
+383 
-389 INNGVSDVKGTLTA
+389 GTLSA
-403 SGDLNIAGN
+403 SGNLNIDGT
-412 STLTAGTIKL
+412 STLKAGTIKL
-422 AGKDKL
+422 TGGNDKL
-428 KITSTATGT
+428 NITSTATGT
-437 ILSATNVVNGT
+437 ILSAGSVLDSNGKPIDMSKAVN
-448 TGQNMTM
+448 
-455 SEAVDTSHTTTKT
+455 TSNTTTKT

-474 VYGTRVT
+474 VYGTTVSGTSVT
-481 NNNSVESAL
+481 SGVVGTTL
-490 NSEAPS
+490 D
-496 EKSKSVVETQIAS
+496 EKAKSVVETQIAS

-540 SAREMVPYAAAG
+540 SAREMVPYAAVG

-562 YVDVQGSAFNIGFAK
+562 HVDVQGSAFNIGFAK

-686 YTNQGSSSANILGRN
+686 YTNQGSSSANILGNN

-739 GSACATAD
+739 GSACATVD
-747 GYSMPSPSIKG
+747 GFSAPSPSIKG
-758 NSMMVELGVNVAPKS
+758 NSMMAELGVNIAPKS